1 MQKKDLSSW
10 FAKGGGLL
18 LISSGLFYIFK
29 LPGEFIN

>member
-10 FAKGGGLL
+10 FAKGGLL
-18 LISSGLFYIFK
+18 LILSGLFYIFK